1 MMKRFQNLEIRLNPG
16 ITNVKKSLKNWP
28 LTVFRVLL
36 LWFCCTW
43 GTTISAQLT
52 PCASPATAPV
62 IEKVPNDAEVCAGDA
77 LTTMVLA
84 VGFGGTGSCGGEY
97 RYSTDG
103 GTTWSAWGG
112 VPNFTAVAGTNLVE
126 VRRSCDGGVC
136 GSATNQ
142 VSWIVKPNPQA
153 TILPVGGFPFT
164 SVNVGAVA
172 RFLASPIDL
181 AVPNVATYGFTFSGS
196 PVLTGSGQFGTDGSF
211 RNRGATYGPSDVGIQ
226 TVDLTVIYT
235 NGCSSVAPQ
244 HEITVNCATAP
255 GGECADLGLWLK
267 ANGGVTAPGNQVT
280 EWADQSGAAITTQAS
295 ATASAD
301 VLLNAATANF
311 NPAVQFNGAT
321 DKSLKGLAAFD
332 WGASPVSIFIVA
344 KNEGSTTP
352 VAGLFSTKSGY
363 GPNNAGPGIVW
374 GGGRY
379 NLDGSGCGAA
389 LTGTLT
395 NQYRVVRG
403 VYTSGDN
410 TNGGSSWLDGGLQAV
425 GGPCANTGGADFEI
439 GGRTQGGGALLNRI
453 FSGEISEVIVYRTN
467 LSPTNAQRVESYLA
481 VKYGITLDQS
491 SPVDYLASN
500 GIPFWSAASAGIY
513 NNDIAGIGR
522 DDQSVLAQKQS
533 RSINTDEIVTIGLGA
548 IAASNVDNGGG
559 FASNLQFLTWANND
573 GSKAYADRLTDVPGQ
588 VTDRMERTWQA
599 QEYGGNVG
607 NTEIL
612 FDLTGLGFTGVTAG
626 DYYLLVDND
635 GDFSNA
641 VAIAATSYD
650 DLTKALSFGSV
661 NLTNGQF
668 FTIGHISCD
677 VEITNVTT
685 TPEICPGAND
695 GTITITATT
704 SRGPLTYA
712 ISGPV
717 NLSNGIGVFTSLP
730 PGNYDITVTDNG
742 SANCLATEDATVAA
756 GVDITPPTINCT
768 AINGMRNADAGKCT
782 FTMSG
787 TGFNPTFSDNCP
799 GATIRNNYNNTASL
813 SGAIFPVGTTTVVWT
828 VTDAA
833 NLTATC
839 TINIVIADNQPPT
852 AVCSNYTVTFNGQ
865 ANFTLNPGNFVV
877 ATDNCG
883 IASINLSNP
892 VITCANLGQV
902 IPVTATVTDVNGNTA
917 TCTSQITVGGL
928 PCGWSHN
935 SGSLGCESDLTYNAS
950 TKVWNET
957 AVDCYYSP
965 PFNSDELAFAQY
977 RLCGNGSLTARV
989 TNITGDPYGWG
1000 GITMRESNTQ
1010 GSKKVQL
1017 ITNLNNLSRR
1027 ETRYTTG
1034 GTSYPQQFPSN
1045 QRYWL
1050 RLTRTGN
1057 QIVGYVSPN
1066 GTQWFLVM
1074 AETVNMN
1081 NCLEIGL
1088 IVTNYNP
1095 VSNVTA
1101 TFDNVSV
1108 TGGSSSLVGAIN
1120 ELPLQDFS
1128 VFPNPTTGEINLGLS
1143 SYIGQAVQLEVYNLQ
1158 GQLLQLKELDEVE
1171 ATTERL
1177 ELSGY
1182 QNGMYLIRVKTEG
1195 VPGITKRIVLN
1206 GMN

>member
-1 MMKRFQNLEIRLNPG
+1 MMKRYQNLKIRLNPG
-16 ITNVKKSLKNWP
+16 TTNFKTSLKNWP

-36 LWFCCTW
+36 LCFCCGW

-62 IEKVPNDAEVCAGDA
+62 IAKVPNDAEVCAGDE
-77 LTTMVLA
+77 LTTTVVA

-112 VPNFTAVAGTNLVE
+112 VPVFTAVAGTNLVE

-136 GSATNQ
+136 GSTANQ

-164 SVNVGAVA
+164 SVNVGTVA

-181 AVPNVATYGFTFSGS
+181 GVPNVASYGFTFSGS

-211 RNRGATYGPSDVGIQ
+211 RNRGATYGPSDVGLQ
-226 TVDLTVIYT
+226 TVGLTVTYT

-267 ANGGVTAPGNQVT
+267 ANGGVTAPGNQVS
-280 EWADQSGAAITTQAS
+280 EWADQSGAAITTQAA

-301 VLLNAATANF
+301 ILLNAATANF
-311 NPAVQFNGAT
+311 NPAVQFNGAA
-321 DKSLKGLAAFD
+321 DKSLKGSAAFD
-332 WGASPVSIFIVA
+332 WGASPVSIFFVA
-344 KNEGSTTP
+344 KNEGSTSS

-389 LTGTLT
+389 VTSTLT
-395 NQYRVVRG
+395 DQYRVVRG
-403 VYTSGDN
+403 VYITGDN
-410 TNGGSSWLDGGLQAV
+410 TLGGSSWLDGALQAT
-425 GGPCANTGGADFEI
+425 GANCANTGGADFEI
-439 GGRTQGGGALLNRI
+439 GGRTQGGGGLLNRI

-467 LSPTNAQRVESYLA
+467 LSATNTQRVESYLA

-500 GIPFWSAASAGIY
+500 GTTFWSAASAGIY

-522 DDQSVLAQKQS
+522 DDQSVLVQKQS
-533 RSINTDEIVTIGLGA
+533 RSINTDEIVTLGLGA
-548 IAASNVDNGGG
+548 IAASNVDNPGS
-559 FASNLQFLTWANND
+559 FASNLQFLTWANNN

-588 VTDRMERTWQA
+588 VTDRMARTWQA

-612 FDLTGLGFTGVTAG
+612 FDLTGLGFTGVTAS

-635 GDFSNA
+635 GNFSNA
-641 VAIAATSYD
+641 VAIAATTYD
-650 DLTKALSFGSV
+650 NGTKMLSFGSV
-661 NLTNGQF
+661 NLTNGQY

-677 VEITNVTT
+677 VEITNVAT

-717 NLSNGIGVFTSLP
+717 NLSNGTGVFTSLP

-742 SANCLATEDATVAA
+742 AANCLATEDATVSA
-756 GVDITPPTINCT
+756 GVDATPPT
-768 AINGMRNADAGKCT
+768 
-782 FTMSG
+782 
-787 TGFNPTFSDNCP
+787 
-799 GATIRNNYNNTASL
+799 AT
-813 SGAIFPVGTTTVVWT
+813 
-828 VTDAA
+828 
-833 NLTATC
+833 
-839 TINIVIADNQPPT
+839 
-852 AVCSNYTVTFNGQ
+852 CSNYTVTFNGQ
-865 ANFTLNPGNFVV
+865 ANFTLDPNDFVV

-883 IASINLSNP
+883 VASITLSNP

-902 IPVTATVTDVNGNTA
+902 IPVTATVMDVNGNTA

-957 AVDCYYSP
+957 AVDCYYVSP
-965 PFNSDELAFAQY
+965 YNSDELAFAQY
-977 RLCGNGSLTARV
+977 RLCGDGSLTARV
-989 TNITGDPYGWG
+989 TNITGYPYGWG
-1000 GITMRESNTQ
+1000 GITMRESNNQ

-1017 ITNLNNLSRR
+1017 MTNLSNFSRR
-1027 ETRYTTG
+1027 EVRYTTD

-1050 RLTRTGN
+1050 RLTRTGT
-1057 QIVGYVSPN
+1057 QITGYVSPN
-1066 GTQWFLVM
+1066 GTQWFLVI
-1074 AETVNMN
+1074 AATVAMN
-1081 NCLEIGL
+1081 NCIEIGL

-1095 VSNVTA
+1095 VSNVTV

-1108 TGGSSSLVGAIN
+1108 TGGSSSLAGAIH
-1120 ELPLQDFS
+1120 ELPLQEFS
-1128 VFPNPTTGEINLGLS
+1128 VFPNPTTGEVTMDMS
-1143 SYIGQAVQLEVYNLQ
+1143 TYTGQAVRVEVYNMQ

-1171 ATTERL
+1171 TPTERL
-1177 ELSGY
+1177 DLSGY
-1182 QNGMYLIRVKTEG
+1182 QNGMYLIQVKTEG
-1195 VPGITKRIVLN
+1195 APGITKRIVLN
-1206 GMN
+1206 GRN

>member
-1 MMKRFQNLEIRLNPG
+1 MMKHYQNVEIRLNPG
-16 ITNVKKSLKNWP
+16 TTNFKKSLKNWP
-28 LTVFRVLL
+28 LAVFRVLL
-36 LWFCCTW
+36 LGFCCCW

-62 IEKVPNDAEVCAGDA
+62 IAKVPNDAEVCAGDE
-77 LTTMVLA
+77 LTTSVVA

-112 VPNFTAVAGTNLVE
+112 VPVFTAVEGTNLVE

-136 GSATNQ
+136 GSTANQ
-142 VSWIVKPNPQA
+142 VSWIVKANPQA
-153 TILPVGGFPFT
+153 TILPVGGLPFT
-164 SVNVGAVA
+164 SVNVGTEA
-172 RFLASPIDL
+172 RFLASPIDFG
-181 AVPNVATYGFTFSGS
+181 VPNVASYGFTFSGS
-196 PVLTGSGQFGTDGSF
+196 PALNGGGQFGTDGSF
-211 RNRGATYGPSDVGIQ
+211 RNRGAVYGPSDVGLQ
-226 TVDLTVIYT
+226 TVDLTVTYI

-267 ANGGVTAPGNQVT
+267 ANGSITAPGNQVS

-311 NPAVQFNGAT
+311 NPAVQFNGMA
-321 DKSLKGLAAFD
+321 DKSLKGSAAFD
-332 WGASPVSIFIVA
+332 WDASPLSIFIVA

-352 VAGLFSTKSGY
+352 VAGLFSTKTGY
-363 GPNNAGPGIVW
+363 GPTNAGPGIVW

-379 NLDGSGCGAA
+379 NLDGSGCGTAV
-389 LTGTLT
+389 TSTLI

-403 VYTSGDN
+403 VYLTGDN
-410 TNGGSSWLDGGLQAV
+410 TLGGSSWLDGALQGTGAN
-425 GGPCANTGGADFEI
+425 CANSGGADFEI
-439 GGRTQGGGALLNRI
+439 GGRSQGGGSLSNRI

-467 LSPTNAQRVESYLA
+467 LSATNVQRVESYLA

-491 SPVDYLASN
+491 SPLDYLASN
-500 GIPFWSAASAGIY
+500 GTTFWSAASAGVY

-522 DDQSVLAQKQS
+522 DDQSVLVQKQS
-533 RSINTDEIVTIGLGA
+533 RSINTDEIVTLGLVA
-548 IAASNVDNGGG
+548 IAASNVDNSGG

-588 VTDRMERTWQA
+588 VTDRMARTWQA

-612 FDLTGLGFTGVTAG
+612 FDLTGLGFTGMTVG

-641 VAIAATSYD
+641 TAIAATSYD
-650 DLTKALSFGSV
+650 NTTKLLSFGSV

-677 VEITNVTT
+677 VEITEVTV
-685 TPEICPGAND
+685 TPEICPNAND
-695 GTITITATT
+695 GSITITATT
-704 SRGPLTYA
+704 SRGPLTYE
-712 ISGPV
+712 ISGPIT
-717 NLSNGIGVFTSLP
+717 LSNGTGVFTNLP
-730 PGNYDITVTDNG
+730 PGEYDITVTDNG
-742 SANCLATEDATVAA
+742 SDNCFAMDDATVAQ
-756 GVDITPPTINCT
+756 GVDVTPPTINCT
-768 AINGMRNADAGKCT
+768 AINAMRNADEGECT
-782 FTMSG
+782 FTVSG

-813 SGAIFPVGTTTVVWT
+813 AGAIFPVGTTTVIWT

-839 TINIVIADNQPPT
+839 TINVVVVDNQPPT
-852 AVCSNYTVTFNGQ
+852 AVCSNYTVAFNGQ
-865 ANFTLNPGNFVV
+865 ANLTLDPSNFVV

-883 IASINLSNP
+883 VASISLSIP
-892 VITCANLGQV
+892 VVTCANLGQV

-935 SGSLGCESDLTYNAS
+935 SGSLGCESGVTYNPS
-950 TKVWNET
+950 TKVWTEN
-957 AVDCYYSP
+957 AVDCYYQN
-965 PFNSDELAFAQY
+965 PFNNDELAFAQY

-989 TNITGDPYGWG
+989 TNISGDPYGWG
-1000 GITMRESNTQ
+1000 GITMRESNDQ

-1017 ITNLNNLSRR
+1017 MTNLSYLSRR
-1027 ETRYTTG
+1027 ETRFTTG

-1045 QRYWL
+1045 ERYWL
-1050 RLTRTGN
+1050 RLTRTGT
-1057 QIVGYVSPN
+1057 QITGHVSPN
-1066 GTQWFLVM
+1066 GTNWFLVM
-1074 AETVNMN
+1074 AQTVNMN

-1108 TGGSSSLVGAIN
+1108 AGGNSSLAASTN
-1120 ELPLQDFS
+1120 ELPFQDFS
-1128 VFPNPTTGEINLGLS
+1128 VFPNPTTGEVTMDLS
-1143 SYIGQAVQLEVYNLQ
+1143 SFTGKALHFEVYNLQ
-1158 GQLLQLKELDEVE
+1158 GQLLQRQELEAVE
-1171 ATTERL
+1171 TPVVRVD
-1177 ELSGY
+1177 LSDY
-1182 QNGMYLIRVKTEG
+1182 QNGMYLICVKAEG
-1195 VPGITKRIVLN
+1195 QPGVTKRIVLN
-1206 GMN
+1206 DRN